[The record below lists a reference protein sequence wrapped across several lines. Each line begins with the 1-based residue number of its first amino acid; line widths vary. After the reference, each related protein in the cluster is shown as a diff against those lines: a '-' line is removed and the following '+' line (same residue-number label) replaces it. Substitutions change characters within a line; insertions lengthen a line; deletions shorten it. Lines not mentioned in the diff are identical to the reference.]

1 MLIIIAHS
9 HNHMAI
15 AMWVISIV
23 QGDLYNQFHKW

>member
-1 MLIIIAHS
+1 MMLIIIAHS

-23 QGDLYNQFHKW
+23 QGDLLQPVS